1 MESGGSPRA
10 RRRVPSWLFPALG
23 YAVSIACL
31 IWVYYGFDWREQ
43 LPKLLATDWKLIA
56 LAVATDVCVYV
67 IQGWRWS
74 LVLRPVGRVSVL
86 RSVQAVY
93 IGLFA
98 NEVLP
103 LRSGEVIRCYLQAR
117 WHRIPLSVTIS
128 SAVIER
134 FLDGAWLVLGFYM
147 IARYIELP
155 GYLEAGARI
164 LTGILAVLA
173 VFLVL
178 AVMHK
183 KRVQAAVRKRGWA
196 EVLHHIVDGAHDMG
210 RSPSFVLA
218 ALVSLVYLTIQ
229 VVPIWALAKGYGLD
243 LPLVAAAV
251 VLVVLRLGSIP
262 PQAPSNVGAFQF
274 FTILGVELFGVARS
288 EATGFATLLFAVV
301 TVPLWL
307 GGFIALLATRMRL
320 TDIHQ
325 DAHTQMRNSSA
336 AREASRLGSLPPQA
350 PSE

>member
-10 RRRVPSWLFPALG
+10 RRRVPSWGFPALG

-31 IWVYYGFDWREQ
+31 IWVYYGFDWQEQ
-43 LPKLLATDWKLIA
+43 LPKLLATDWRLIV
-56 LAVATDVCVYV
+56 LAVVTDVCVYV

-86 RSVQAVY
+86 RSIQAVY

-117 WHRIPLSVTIS
+117 WHRIPFSVTVS

-134 FLDGAWLVLGFYM
+134 FLDGAWLVLGFYL
-147 IARYIELP
+147 ISRYLELP

-164 LTGILAVLA
+164 LTGILAVIA

-183 KRVQAAVRKRGWA
+183 RRVKAAVRNHGWA

-210 RSPSFVLA
+210 RSPSFA
-218 ALVSLVYLTIQ
+218 AAVVVSLAYLVLQ
-229 VVPIWALAKGYGLD
+229 VVPIWALARGYGLD
-243 LPLVAAAV
+243 LPVVAAAV

-274 FTILGVELFGVARS
+274 FTVLGVELFGVARP
-288 EATGFATLLFAVV
+288 EATGFATLLFVVV

-325 DAHTQMRNSSA
+325 DAHDQMRRSRGSSGA
-336 AREASRLGSLPPQA
+336 GAVRSSRPGASSK
-350 PSE
+350 

>member
-1 MESGGSPRA
+1 MESGGSPRV

-23 YAVSIACL
+23 YAVSISCL
-31 IWVYYGFDWREQ
+31 VWVYYGFDWQKQ
-43 LPKLLATDWKLIA
+43 LPKLLATDWRLIA

-74 LVLRPVGRVSVL
+74 LVLRPIGRVSVL

-117 WHRIPLSVTIS
+117 WNRIPFSLTIS

-134 FLDGAWLVLGFYM
+134 FLDGAWLVLGFYV
-147 IARYIELP
+147 ISRYLELP

-164 LTGILAVLA
+164 LAGMLGLVAL
-173 VFLVL
+173 FLVL

-183 KRVQAAVRKRGWA
+183 KHVQAAVRKRGWA

-210 RSPSFVLA
+210 RSPSFA
-218 ALVSLVYLTIQ
+218 AAVVVSLVYLILQ
-229 VVPIWALAKGYGLD
+229 AVPIWALARGYGLD
-243 LPLVAAAV
+243 LPMVAAAV

-274 FTILGVELFGVARS
+274 FTVLGVELFGIARS
-288 EATGFATLLFAVV
+288 EATGFATLLFVVV

-307 GGFIALLATRMRL
+307 GGFIALLATKMRL

-325 DAHTQMRNSSA
+325 NARNHMRGRPGTTGPDPLRSIPP
-336 AREASRLGSLPPQA
+336 EASPD
-350 PSE
+350 